1 MYRIKFTA
9 AYKKSYKRLKKRGLD
24 LRLLDNVIEKLRLGI
39 PLEPQYHD
47 HRLTGQFA
55 GFHECHIR
63 PDWLLIYLIE
73 EDILVLTLV
82 ETGSHADLFN
92 M

>member
-9 AYKKSYKRLKKRGLD
+9 AYKKSYKKLKKRGLD
-24 LRLLDNVIEKLRLGI
+24 LHLLDNVIEKLQKGI
-39 PLEPQYHD
+39 PLDPQYRD
-47 HRLTGQFA
+47 HQLTGQFA
-55 GFHECHIR
+55 GFHECHIQ

-82 ETGSHADLFN
+82 ETGSHADLFH

>member
-24 LRLLDNVIEKLRLGI
+24 LQLLDNVIEKLQTGI
-39 PLEPQYHD
+39 PLGPQYRD
-47 HRLTGQFA
+47 HRLTGQFT